1 MTVPATGA
9 HQRGQRA
16 IRKDY
21 PTTSG
26 LTVDT
31 TKTSDREINL
41 VPTEGSYVPP
51 RRKVLL

>member
-9 HQRGQRA
+9 HQRGQRG

-21 PTTSG
+21 PVTSG

-41 VPTEGSYVPP
+41 VPSEGSSIPESK
-51 RRKVLL
+51 KVIL